1 MAGSEEGVG
10 QARSYSVPDVL
21 VLLLALALV
30 TFAATWLFAP
40 GVYDYLPGTDR
51 IDPAS
56 YRALS
61 EAQGA
66 PWFGSAERTGL
77 IDFLYNGLVS
87 GGRDSGVVALGA
99 FILIIGGVFGII
111 MHTGAIDRGLAAL
124 TSKAESPT
132 DLMIPALFVVF
143 SLCGAVFG
151 MAEETIALTLVL
163 APVLIR
169 AGYDG
174 ITALLVCYC
183 GSQVGFATSWMNPF
197 NVIIAQSVAGVPAMS
212 GIGVRLAM
220 WVLFTTLS
228 AAYVWRYARRVRLN
242 PTHSL
247 VYGNHGDIDEFAPIS
262 ENQPRFG
269 IGDALIVATL
279 LAGII
284 WVGWGVATQG
294 FYFAEMGGQF
304 LAIGLATAIIARIFG
319 LNELDAGKLAEA
331 FRNGA
336 AQMVP
341 VILIVAAAK
350 GIVLLMGGDD
360 PTVPSLLN
368 AILNGLS
375 SITLLLPEWLTAFGM
390 LIVQSCINFFIPSGS
405 GQAAVTMPLLAP
417 LGDISGV
424 TRQVTVLAFQ
434 LGDGLANLIVPTS
447 AALMG
452 CLAAA
457 RVNFGTWLAF
467 IWRPLIALYL
477 VATAFLLAA
486 QAAGFS

>member
-1 MAGSEEGVG
+1 MTETDSRAETRVS
-10 QARSYSVPDVL
+10 RIPDVL
-21 VLLLALALV
+21 ILLLALALI
-30 TFAATWLFAP
+30 TFAATWIFAP
-40 GVYDYLPGTDR
+40 GVYDYIPGTDR

-87 GGRDSGVVALGA
+87 GGRESGVVALGA

-111 MHTGAIDRGLAAL
+111 MHTGAIERGIAAL
-124 TSKAESPT
+124 TSNAENPS
-132 DLMIPALFVVF
+132 DLMIPVLFVIF

-163 APVLIR
+163 TPVLIR

-174 ITALLVCYC
+174 ITALLVCFC
-183 GSQVGFATSWMNPF
+183 GSQIGFATSWMNPF

-212 GIGVRLAM
+212 GIEVRLAM
-220 WVLFTTLS
+220 WLLFTTLS
-228 AAYVWRYARRVRLN
+228 AAYVWRYARRVRLA
-242 PTHSL
+242 PETSL
-247 VYGNHGDIDEFAPIS
+247 VYGTHGDLEEIADGGH
-262 ENQPRFG
+262 QPRFG
-269 IGDALIVATL
+269 IGDALIVAIL
-279 LAGII
+279 VAGVA
-284 WVGWGVATQG
+284 WVAWGVAAEG
-294 FYFAEMGGQF
+294 YYFAEMGGQF
-304 LAIGLATAIIARIFG
+304 FAIGLAAALVAWAFR
-319 LNELDAGKLAEA
+319 LNDLDAGRLAGA
-331 FRNGA
+331 FRDGA

-368 AILNGLS
+368 ATLNALS
-375 SITLLLPEWLTAFGM
+375 SVTLLLPEWLTAFGM
-390 LIVQSCINFFIPSGS
+390 FLAQSCINFFIPSGS

-434 LGDGLANLIVPTS
+434 LGDGLTNLVVPTS

-452 CLAAA
+452 CLTAA
-457 RVNFGTWLAF
+457 RVSFGTWLTF
-467 IWRPLIALYL
+467 IWRPLIALF
-477 VATAFLLAA
+477 VMATIFLLGA